1 MTDDNYQDNPEIEKA
16 FNEIQAAIIKKIKN
30 IEIINLWEYTFS
42 LAKEKFAGKLSD
54 KRIQDEAWCILS
66 ETLDCNNTPEI
77 KPYSEFIN
85 ENANRLFI
93 GNAQGLLWQFVQ
105 SVVPNQTVEQ
115 FRQFLINS
123 TINDNTLADFI
134 YDDNQNELSHIVK
147 FIDFDSFDS
156 TQIGYAEYL
165 QKLSVFMSHVSDNKV
180 IKPAW
185 IDFVLYKISELDDL
199 ENEVHKSLIDALAN
213 YFDIL
218 VKLKLFNEKHW
229 SKDHKELL
237 VKFGILQVEQTYT
250 ISSID
255 ESALHKSKRDSL
267 VQMIDEFAVKCSLM
281 PSFEPVRQLK
291 AQLLD
296 LGYDNQSESDILQHH
311 IKDTRHNDW
320 VVIDNHNIELKDFF
334 IDIDNVFENQS
345 IELLKEKIAGTGFEY
360 LHSQSVQITYN
371 GEIDHDDGVEELCLK
386 KISQLQKALP
396 NYDISYD
403 VDTIFIKSQNLQ
415 NVPIVDNYKIKT
427 ISESTELTN
436 AFSEIF

>member
-1 MTDDNYQDNPEIEKA
+1 MTECNYHDNPEIQKA
-16 FNEIQAAIIKKIKN
+16 FNEIQASIIQKIKSK
-30 IEIINLWEYTFS
+30 EIINLWEYTFS
-42 LAKEKFAGKLSD
+42 LAKEKFAGKLTD
-54 KRIQDEAWCILS
+54 KRIRDEAWCILS
-66 ETLDCNNTPEI
+66 ESLDCNNTPEI

-93 GNAQGLLWQFVQ
+93 GNEQGLLWQFVI
-105 SVVPNQTVEQ
+105 SIIPNQTVEQ
-115 FRQFLINS
+115 FKEFLRNS
-123 TINDNTLADFI
+123 TINDKTLADFI
-134 YDDNQNELSHIVK
+134 YDNNQDELSHIVK

-165 QKLSVFMSHVSDNKV
+165 NKLCIYMELVQDTTE

-185 IDFVLYKISELDDL
+185 IDFILYKISELDDP
-199 ENEVHKSLIDALAN
+199 ENEVHKSLISALAN
-213 YFDIL
+213 YFHIL
-218 VKLKLFNEKHW
+218 LKLKIFNEKHW

-250 ISSID
+250 ISSVD
-255 ESALHKSKRDSL
+255 ESALHESKRDSL
-267 VQMIDEFAVKCSLM
+267 IQMIDEFAVKCSSM

-291 AQLLD
+291 TQLLD
-296 LGYDNQSESDILQHH
+296 LDYDNQSESEILQHH

-334 IDIDNVFENQS
+334 TDIDNVFENQS
-345 IELLKEKIAGTGFEY
+345 IELLKEKIAGTRFEY

-371 GEIDHDDGVEELCLK
+371 GEIDHDDGIEELCLK
-386 KISQLQKALP
+386 KVSQLQKALP

-403 VDTIFIKSQNLQ
+403 VDTIFIKSLNQQ